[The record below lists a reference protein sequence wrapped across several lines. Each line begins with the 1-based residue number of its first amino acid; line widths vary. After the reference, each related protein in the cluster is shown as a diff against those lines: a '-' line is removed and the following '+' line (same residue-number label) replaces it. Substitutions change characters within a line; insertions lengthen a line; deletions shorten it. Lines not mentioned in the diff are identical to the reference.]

1 MYDPR
6 SEEIL
11 KLKAR
16 ALCGEYL
23 PDKAEHWGDETDF
36 TRIPKSALEKAHS
49 INTDLKI
56 VTDEED
62 QDLSLDIQEAIDAQ
76 FYDLLTVFSEY
87 FTGDPFEEIKAVC
100 QSFPMIASEIGR
112 PIKAERELR
121 EPSEAWPK
129 ERQDAYR
136 ARMAYLFAKRRID
149 GLKREIEWS
158 ERYLSAMKA
167 YILGMYPDC
176 LGEDF

>member
-23 PDKAEHWGDETDF
+23 PEEPADRICKDDF
-36 TRIPKSALEKAHS
+36 TRLPKSALEKAHS
-49 INTDLKI
+49 VNMGNRVDMTE
-56 VTDEED
+56 EED
-62 QDLSLDIQEAIDAQ
+62 ALWGELQDAIDAQ
-76 FYDLLTVFSEY
+76 FFDLLTAFPEY
-87 FTGDPFEEIKAVC
+87 FTGDPDDEFLNLSKGLTTRTGVAEKVEEQRALA
-100 QSFPMIASEIGR
+100 M
-112 PIKAERELR
+112 
-121 EPSEAWPK
+121 PSEEWPK

-158 ERYLSAMKA
+158 EKYLSAMKA

>member
-23 PDKAEHWGDETDF
+23 PKEADPWGNYRDF
-36 TRIPKSALEKAHS
+36 TRLPKSALEKVHS
-49 INTDLKI
+49 VNAGNHVDMTE
-56 VTDEED
+56 EED
-62 QDLSLDIQEAIDAQ
+62 ALWGDLQDAIDAQ
-76 FYDLLTVFSEY
+76 FFDLLTAFPEY
-87 FTGDPFEEIKAVC
+87 FTGDPDNEFLTLGKGLTTRTGV
-100 QSFPMIASEIGR
+100 
-112 PIKAERELR
+112 AEKVEQQRVLAT
-121 EPSEAWPK
+121 PSEAWPK

-158 ERYLSAMKA
+158 ERYLSTMKA
-167 YILGMYPDC
+167 YILEIYPDC

>member
-6 SEEIL
+6 SEEVL

-23 PDKAEHWGDETDF
+23 PEKAEYLDNEANF

-49 INTDLKI
+49 FNAGNRVDMTE
-56 VTDEED
+56 EED
-62 QDLSLDIQEAIDAQ
+62 ALWDVLQETIEAQ
-76 FYDLLTVFSEY
+76 FFDLLTAFPEY
-87 FTGDPFEEIKAVC
+87 FTGEPDLEFTTLCKRNMTRTEV
-100 QSFPMIASEIGR
+100 
-112 PIKAERELR
+112 AEKVEQQRVLAT
-121 EPSEAWPK
+121 PSEAWTK

-136 ARMAYLFAKRRID
+136 ARMAYLFAKRRLD

-158 ERYLSAMKA
+158 ERYLSAMRS
-167 YILGMYPDC
+167 YILGLYPDC
-176 LGEDF
+176 LDEDF